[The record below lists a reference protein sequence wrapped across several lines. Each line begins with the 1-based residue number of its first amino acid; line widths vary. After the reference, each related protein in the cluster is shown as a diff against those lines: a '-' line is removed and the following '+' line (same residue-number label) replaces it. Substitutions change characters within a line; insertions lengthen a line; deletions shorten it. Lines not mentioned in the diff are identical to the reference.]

1 MRYVLV
7 AKPEDHKILME
18 WLNEQKQPAE
28 MSRLEMIRA
37 GREPLVGAVEVDD
50 CFIGGEE
57 EGVSGRATFKKAK
70 VVVAIEIP
78 CTLREKIG
86 RVRLA
91 HIIDF
96 STSSLVPFVIK
107 NVVWIVP

>member
-1 MRYVLV
+1 MKGGTSV
-7 AKPEDHKILME
+7 LME
-18 WLNEQKQPAE
+18 WVNKQRQPAE
-28 MSRLEMIRA
+28 ISRLEMIRA
-37 GREPLVGAVEVDD
+37 GREPLVGAVVVDD

-57 EGVSGRATFKKAK
+57 EGVPGRTTFKKAK

-78 CTLREKIG
+78 CTLRETIG
-86 RVRLA
+86 RVRVA

-96 STSSLVPFVIK
+96 SASSLVPFVIK